1 MKLSEL
7 NQVHSCDKCHKTFK
21 SNEIATVPF
30 GSNVTIIASIYTIIK
45 TGNPKPSDR
54 VMSCPHCSYT
64 HLFGFNRV

>member
-30 GSNVTIIASIYTIIK
+30 GSNVTIIASIYIINDNDTII
-45 TGNPKPSDR
+45 TT
-54 VMSCPHCSYT
+54 YYQ
-64 HLFGFNRV
+64 L